1 MGRCG
6 SVYPSQVPSK
16 AFEAPGR
23 CFSRNLLNFDGL
35 AIGSTT
41 CADVL
46 DPDFADVRWGLR
58 CPSRVDFDGRTQ
70 PDPPPSP
77 ARRHGGVVAR
87 PRNALPVV
95 SGRSHGGSGWGGYPR
110 AEDDAAWRQIYR
122 HADWLGLDFCRVE
135 VEQRSYEPERNQFT
149 WDSPDMKIS
158 PVLKVRMK
166 AGKAAF
172 GDEVPAMS
180 LTIYSTY
187 DLGVTDKASAPNNE
201 LET

>member
-1 MGRCG
+1 MLT
-6 SVYPSQVPSK
+6 
-16 AFEAPGR
+16 FWILI
-23 CFSRNLLNFDGL
+23 LLTF
-35 AIGSTT
+35 
-41 CADVL
+41 
-46 DPDFADVRWGLR
+46 
-58 CPSRVDFDGRTQ
+58 
-70 PDPPPSP
+70 
-77 ARRHGGVVAR
+77 GGVCAAPPELTLTAELNQTLQVLRLRGGMGASWH
-87 PRNALPVV
+87 ALETPIPVV

-166 AGKAAF
+166 ADKAAF

-187 DLGVTDKASAPNNE
+187 DLGVTDKGIIAE
-201 LET
+201 